1 MDITNT
7 RADMSLIEEPVL
19 LNPFDYKSLP
29 VPESIFSNDVKV
41 KKPKTTKKSKTIPLK
56 EDNIGALAHE
66 ITKEADISKIE
77 SIVLGAINEK
87 IETKTVKDDE
97 IEEEL

>member
-7 RADMSLIEEPVL
+7 RADLSLIEEPVL

-41 KKPKTTKKSKTIPLK
+41 KKPKTKKSKTIPLK
-56 EDNIGALAHE
+56 EDNIVALADE